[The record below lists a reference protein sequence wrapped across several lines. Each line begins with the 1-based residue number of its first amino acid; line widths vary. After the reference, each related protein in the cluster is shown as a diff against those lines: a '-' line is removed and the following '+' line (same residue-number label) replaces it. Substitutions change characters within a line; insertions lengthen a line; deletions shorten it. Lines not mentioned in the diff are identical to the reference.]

1 MSKKV
6 ILIRGP
12 QGAGKTTLVRRA
24 GLDGHNLSLD
34 KIRNVVAGDVL
45 SPNGNMTPS
54 HEHGPLVW
62 KIFSDSIDRRI
73 SAGEVVAIDGTMA
86 NGAELYDI
94 WKRFDL
100 AGYKGLLIDLY
111 GFDDDLR
118 RARNLGRDE
127 RERVPERSVDSMKS
141 MAARAPI
148 PPIMS
153 ENENLRMMRATNP
166 DEWNQALA
174 AIPGFLADPRCRRDL
189 SAYEEVVHIGDLQG
203 TFSPILDERSPLKN
217 GIDPKKFY
225 IFLGDLFDRGKENDK
240 VADWFIRNALNRPNV
255 ALIAGNH
262 EDYVEL
268 QARAGGADID
278 LPNSEW
284 RRLSWPQIRE
294 AGIGWRDMRKIA
306 NFAQDYL
313 AYEWRGREV
322 LCSHAGFGRW
332 PDNLDLISAHQ
343 MRRGNGHYQADVDAD
358 WSKAEAGTGR
368 YQIHGHRNEKMRPTL
383 ASDLSFNLEGQVE
396 FGGHM
401 RFVQLDESG
410 FRATEIRPIL
420 YRSMVEDMELN
431 KEVGRMSASR
441 FPPQLPWSTPDSK
454 AGRLSDETIDR
465 LRNHK
470 MVLIKEMGNPDGL
483 LSVNFTRQAFY
494 DKAWDEYTTIARG
507 LFIDGA
513 DNSIV
518 ARSYPKFFNHNER
531 TETSAEALAANLKFP
546 VTAYEKLNGFLCIT
560 GYSPRHDELIVAS
573 KSRTDGDFAD
583 MARTV
588 LSDTLG
594 EAALERI
601 MRLNRDQACSLV
613 FEIEEPVRDPHI
625 IKLEA
630 PRAVLLGCIRR
641 SEHFEQA
648 SYKELE
654 KIAAYVGCEVKKVM
668 AVLPNERAL
677 ASFNHRV
684 EHDPKWRFEGRHVE
698 GAVLEDQDGFNYK
711 LKGHFYRNWKYM
723 RSAVNVIAKAREAG
737 KEPVLERFAGLPD
750 QFQDFLAWAR
760 GLSVTA
766 LRSDIISL
774 RESFEGDRSVM
785 ERLRDEAPAAPPPS
799 QAVERFMALVGQI
812 ADNDRISEEGLR
824 RFIETAMS
832 DPDKAEL
839 LRAHDRYEDLMA
851 RLADAEPVEG
861 PSL

>member
-24 GLDGHNLSLD
+24 GLDGHNVSLD

-45 SPNGNMTPS
+45 GQNGLMTPS
-54 HEHGPLVW
+54 HENGPLVW
-62 KIFSDSIDRRI
+62 KIFSDSIERRI
-73 SAGEVVAIDGTMA
+73 SGGEVVAIDGTLA

-94 WKRFDL
+94 WKRFDA

-111 GFDDDLR
+111 GFDDELR
-118 RARNLGRDE
+118 RARNLAREE
-127 RERVPERSVDSMKS
+127 RERVPERSVESMKR

-148 PPIMS
+148 PPIMA
-153 ENENLRMMRATNP
+153 ENENLRMIRATDQNGW
-166 DEWNQALA
+166 DMALA
-174 AIPGFLADPRCRRDL
+174 AIPDFLADPRCRRDL
-189 SAYEEVVHIGDLQG
+189 SVYEGVVHIGDLQG
-203 TFSPILDERSPLKN
+203 TFSPILDERSPLRN
-217 GIDPKKFY
+217 GIDPNKFY
-225 IFLGDLFDRGKENDK
+225 VFMGDLFDRGKENDQ

-332 PDNLDLISAHQ
+332 PEGLDLISTHQ
-343 MRRGNGHYQADVDAD
+343 MRRGNGHYQTDVDAE
-358 WSKAEAGTGR
+358 WSHFEAGTGR
-368 YQIHGHRNEKMRPTL
+368 YQLHGHRNERMKPTL
-383 ASDLSFNLEGQVE
+383 ASELSFNLEGQVE

-401 RFVQLDESG
+401 RFVHLDESG
-410 FRATEIRPIL
+410 FRATDIRPRL
-420 YRSMVEDMELN
+420 YRTMVEDMELN

-441 FPPQLPWSTPDSK
+441 FPPQLPWSSEP
-454 AGRLSDETIDR
+454 AGGLSDATMAS
-465 LRNHK
+465 LSNHR
-470 MVLIKEMGNPDGL
+470 MVMLKPMDNLPGL
-483 LSVNFTRQAFY
+483 VSVNFTRDAFY
-494 DKAWDEYTTIARG
+494 KQAWDDYTTMARG
-507 LFIDGA
+507 LFIDGE

-531 TETSAEALAANLKFP
+531 SETSAEALAANLKFP
-546 VTAYEKLNGFLCIT
+546 VIAYEKLNGFLCIT
-560 GYSPRHDELIVAS
+560 GYSPRHDALIVAS

-583 MARTV
+583 MAKTV

-601 MRLNRDQACSLV
+601 MRLNRDQSCSLV

-625 IKLEA
+625 IKLDA

-648 SYKELE
+648 SYKDLE
-654 KIAAYVGCEVKKVM
+654 KIASYVGCEVKKVI
-668 AVLPNERAL
+668 ATLPNERAL

-684 EHDPKWRFEGRHVE
+684 ENDPKWRFDGRHVE

-711 LKGHFYRNWKYM
+711 LKAHFYRNWKYM
-723 RSAVNVIAKAREAG
+723 RSAVNVIFKAREAG
-737 KEPVLERFAGLPD
+737 KEPSLERFADLPE
-750 QFQDFLAWAR
+750 QFGEFLGWAR
-760 GLSVTA
+760 TLSVTA

-774 RESFEGDRSVM
+774 RDSFEGDRSLM
-785 ERLRDEAPAAPPPS
+785 EDLRDEAPAAPPPS
-799 QAVERFMALVGQI
+799 KVAERFNSLVEQI
-812 ADNDRISEEGLR
+812 IDNDQISEDGLR
-824 RFIETAMS
+824 RFVDAAMN
-832 DPDKAEL
+832 DPHKAEL
-839 LRAHDRYEDLMA
+839 LAAHERYAELMG
-851 RLADAEPVEG
+851 RIADTEPADG
-861 PSL
+861 PAF

>member
-24 GLDGHNLSLD
+24 GLEGHNVSLD
-34 KIRNVVAGDVL
+34 KIRNAVAGDVL
-45 SPNGNMTPS
+45 GLNGLMTPS
-54 HEHGPLVW
+54 HEHGALVW

-73 SAGEVVAIDGTMA
+73 SGGEVVAIDGTLA
-86 NGAELYDI
+86 NGSELYDL
-94 WKRFDL
+94 WKRFDA

-118 RARNLGRDE
+118 RERNLARVE

-141 MAARAPI
+141 MAERSPV
-148 PPIMS
+148 PPIMTN
-153 ENENLRMMRATNP
+153 NENLRMIRATNP
-166 DEWNQALA
+166 EGWKQALA
-174 AIPGFLADPRCRRDL
+174 AIPGFLHDPRCRRDL

-203 TFSPILDERSPLKN
+203 TFSPIVDPRSPLRN

-225 IFLGDLFDRGKENDK
+225 IFLGDLFDRGKENDL
-240 VADWFIRNALNRPNV
+240 VADWFLRNALTRPNV

-268 QARAGGADID
+268 QARAGAADID
-278 LPNSEW
+278 LRNSEW

-294 AGIGWRDMRKIA
+294 AGIDWREMRRIA

-313 AYEWRGREV
+313 AYTWRGREV

-332 PDNLDLISAHQ
+332 PEGLDLISAHQ
-343 MRRGNGHYQADVDAD
+343 MRRGNGHYQADVDAA
-358 WSKAEAGTGR
+358 WNAAEAGTGR
-368 YQIHGHRNEKMRPTL
+368 FQLHGHRNEQMKPTL
-383 ASDLSFNLEGQVE
+383 ASELSFNLEGQVE

-401 RFVQLDESG
+401 RFVQLDATG
-410 FRATEIRPIL
+410 FRATDIRPHL
-420 YRSMVEDMELN
+420 YRTMIEDMEIN

-441 FPPQLPWSTPDSK
+441 FPPQLSWSAEP
-454 AGRLSDETIDR
+454 AGALSDATMAS
-465 LRNHK
+465 LSNHK
-470 MVLIKEMGNPDGL
+470 MVMLKEMDNLPGL
-483 LSVNFTRQAFY
+483 LSVNFTRDAFY
-494 DKAWDEYTTIARG
+494 KQAWDEYTTLARG
-507 LFIDGA
+507 LFIDGE

-531 TETSAEALAANLKFP
+531 AETSADQLAASLKFP
-546 VTAYEKLNGFLCIT
+546 VTAYEKANGFLCIT
-560 GYSPRHDELIVAS
+560 GYSPRHGELIVAS
-573 KSRTDGDFAD
+573 KSRTDGDFSE

-601 MRLNRDQACSLV
+601 MRINRDQACSLV

-625 IKLEA
+625 IKLER

-654 KIAAYVGCEVKKVM
+654 KIASYVGCEVKKVI
-668 AVLPNERAL
+668 AILPNERAL

-684 EHDPKWRFEGRHVE
+684 EHDPKWRFDGRHVE

-711 LKGHFYRNWKYM
+711 LKGYFYRNWKHM

-737 KEPVLERFAGLPD
+737 REPSLERFADLPEPFCGFMD
-750 QFQDFLAWAR
+750 WAKD
-760 GLSVTA
+760 LSLTA
-766 LRSDIISL
+766 LKSDIISL

-785 ERLRDEAPAAPPPS
+785 ENLRDEVPAPPPPNE
-799 QAVERFMALVGQI
+799 AADRFNALVEEI
-812 ADNDRISEEGLR
+812 AKNDRITEDGVR
-824 RFIETAMS
+824 RFIDAAMEN
-832 DPDKAEL
+832 PQKAEL
-839 LRAHDRYEDLMA
+839 LVAHERYGDLMS
-851 RLADAEPVEG
+851 RITYEESMEG
-861 PSL
+861 PTF